1 MTGIG
6 SAIVIAIFL
15 VFLVMAIQFNSLKY
29 LLMVMMCLPFSLIGS
44 FGLLFVNGVP
54 LSMMAMMGF
63 LMLIGMV
70 VNNGILLVDTTNTMR
85 KDMPLKTAL
94 LEAGLVRLR
103 PILMTTLTTV
113 LSMLPIVLSQDSGMV
128 MMKGMGYV
136 IIGGLCTSTVLAL
149 FLMPP
154 FYLVMSGSAK

>member
-1 MTGIG
+1 ML
-6 SAIVIAIFL
+6 F
-15 VFLVMAIQFNSLKY
+15 VFFGDLRA
-29 LLMVMMCLPFSLIGS
+29 SLIVGS
-44 FGLLFVNGVP
+44 
-54 LSMMAMMGF
+54 
-63 LMLIGMV
+63 
-70 VNNGILLVDTTNTMR
+70 
-85 KDMPLKTAL
+85 
-94 LEAGLVRLR
+94 R

>member
-1 MTGIG
+1 MAGIG

-15 VFLVMAIQFNSLKY
+15 VFLVMAIQFNSPKY
-29 LLMVMMCLPFSLIGS
+29 SLMVMMCLPFSLIGS

-54 LSMMAMMGF
+54 LSMVAMMGF

-103 PILMTTLTTV
+103 PILMTTLITV
-113 LSMLPIVLSQDSGMV
+113 LSMLPIVLSQDSGM

-154 FYLVMSGSAK
+154 FYLVMSGADK